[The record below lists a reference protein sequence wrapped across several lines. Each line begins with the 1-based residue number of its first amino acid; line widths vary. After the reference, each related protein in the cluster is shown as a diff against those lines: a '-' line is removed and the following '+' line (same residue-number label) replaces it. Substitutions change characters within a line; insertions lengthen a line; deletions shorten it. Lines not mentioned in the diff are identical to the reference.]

1 MVRPMKA
8 NVVLSGAGLLAL
20 LPLTVCGQAV
30 PATPTKFTTRP
41 VGSATGT
48 TGASINPPATKSTI
62 RQVTYLTLSPL
73 RQWNST
79 DGKSLLGKLIAWEE
93 NVTTT
98 SGTTAPITQS
108 APLTT
113 KPTVLKNN
121 KARLLVENKAY
132 ELALDRL
139 GADEQKFIQDLHKA
153 LSIKP

>member
-1 MVRPMKA
+1 MKA

-20 LPLTVCGQAV
+20 LPLTVCGQVV
-30 PATPTKFTTRP
+30 PTTPTKFSVKP
-41 VGSATGT
+41 VGSRTGT
-48 TGASINPPATKSTI
+48 TGASINSPSTKSTI

-79 DGKSLLGKLIAWEE
+79 DGKSLMGKLIAWEE
-93 NVTTT
+93 TVTTT
-98 SGTTAPITQS
+98 SGTTAPVAQS

-121 KARLLVENKAY
+121 KVRLLVDNKAY

-139 GADEQKFIQDLHKA
+139 GAEEQKFIQDLHKA
-153 LSIKP
+153 LSPKT